1 MFLNF
6 AAGVHASVDERRD
19 SNGYIRKNT
28 RSTYHSATC
37 SGIAMYFQPKS
48 LMLYS
53 NKPSVISTLLIPT
66 STVGLGAHK
75 MRLPCVRTAY
85 SILAI
90 HASNRS
96 RVFCS
101 QSVFRVFRDLV
112 EVGYVIGTFLSI
124 RVTISS
130 YLYLVRGFPLFSHG
144 VLTHCGH
151 HRHRLVGS
159 RSLRP

>member
-1 MFLNF
+1 M
-6 AAGVHASVDERRD
+6 
-19 SNGYIRKNT
+19 
-28 RSTYHSATC
+28 C
-37 SGIAMYFQPKS
+37 SGVVMYFQPKS

-53 NKPSVISTLLIPT
+53 IKPSVISTLLIPT
-66 STVGLGAHK
+66 STVGFGAHR
-75 MRLPCVRTAY
+75 MRLTCVRTAY

-90 HASNRS
+90 PASNRS

-101 QSVFRVFRDLV
+101 QSVYRVFRDLV

-130 YLYLVRGFPLFSHG
+130 YLYLVRGFPLFSHD